1 LIQVARKLG
10 AMTGE
15 QVSSAP
21 LSPCSQPLPPSISSA
36 TSQIHRPA
44 AISASDHA
52 PGYAPKGAYSSRPNS
67 LPFSF
72 PPLFSQPTNPSS
84 PSLVP
89 AEGKPIPLNDSTAAH
104 RTSALRELNSNYPS
118 PVNRHRYAKSTGA
131 QSSTYSQPVIVRTY
145 SGPAPLNSG
154 STGYPYHPSSAS
166 RGGSRRVPLTPAL
179 RAGPTKLT
187 ISGANSPSTGS
198 GNGRAVVS
206 NMPRIPAKKRKLPW
220 QWPLGA
226 GQREQE
232 AQLPPLEAFSF
243 KSFLEGLDTE
253 NGGGNGGISAD
264 LDRIAEICARSRYS
278 LSNQY
283 EVHVAPHGSGAGF
296 PSDRSSLSG
305 VRRRGGSRQGSTAG
319 GPTLQAIGPDDD
331 DRTTSTQRKRRSGM
345 RRKSVAYG
353 TLETIMSSSRSSEED
368 KTKKK
373 SAAEIAEEVRGRA
386 ARKQGERTI
395 GPALG
400 VTAGSGSGDLSRRKP
415 VDPPGQAVI
424 VQGERR
430 MSRRSSASFAN
441 ALMEN
446 KKQATGQKETTS
458 PRGSAPA
465 LVSEPARPQTS
476 TSHLQIRTAPD
487 VMPAEDHAN
496 QTEEPASP
504 HSEHIDVHA
513 DIVSRT
519 EDQETQSEG
528 LSSGWGAWFSWKAPS
543 SNGESVSHRRAS
555 KAPSHAE
562 GSLRQLLSTV
572 EVKDKGKAVSR
583 QGQDSSLTSV
593 PCEALDALID

>member
-1 LIQVARKLG
+1 
-10 AMTGE
+10 MSGE
-15 QVSSAP
+15 QVSSAL
-21 LSPCSQPLPPSISSA
+21 LSPCSQPLQPSTSSL
-36 TSQIHRPA
+36 TLQNHRPA
-44 AISASDHA
+44 TVSASDNA
-52 PGYAPKGAYSSRPNS
+52 PGYPSKGAYTSRRNS

-72 PPLFSQPTNPSS
+72 PPLFSQPTKPSS

-89 AEGKPIPLNDSTAAH
+89 AEGRPIPLDDSTAAH

-145 SGPAPLNSG
+145 SGPSPSNSG
-154 STGYPYHPSSAS
+154 STGYPHHPSSVQ
-166 RGGSRRVPLTPAL
+166 RGGSRRVPQILASG
-179 RAGPTKLT
+179 AGSAKLT
-187 ISGANSPSTGS
+187 ISGLDSPSTGS
-198 GNGRAVVS
+198 RNGRVVVS
-206 NMPRIPAKKRKLPW
+206 NMPRVPAKKSKLPW

-232 AQLPPLEAFSF
+232 ARLPPLEAFSF
-243 KSFLEGLDTE
+243 KSFLEGLDTD

-296 PSDRSSLSG
+296 PNDRSSSSG
-305 VRRRGGSRQGSTAG
+305 VRRRRGSRQGSTAG

-331 DRTTSTQRKRRSGM
+331 DRTSSTQRKRRSGM

-386 ARKQGERTI
+386 ARKEAQRTA
-395 GPALG
+395 GPASDVTG
-400 VTAGSGSGDLSRRKP
+400 VSGPGAFSRRKP
-415 VDPPGQAVI
+415 ATTPGQAVI
-424 VQGERR
+424 VQEEHRT
-430 MSRRSSASFAN
+430 SRRSSASLAN
-441 ALMEN
+441 ALMQN
-446 KKQATGQKETTS
+446 KKQTTGQKETMS
-458 PRGSAPA
+458 PRGSASA
-465 LVSEPARPQTS
+465 LVSKPARPQTS
-476 TSHLQIRTAPD
+476 TSHLEIRTAPD
-487 VMPAEDHAN
+487 VMPDERHTN
-496 QTEEPASP
+496 QTEEPESP

-528 LSSGWGAWFSWKAPS
+528 LTSGWGTWFPWKAPS
-543 SNGESVSHRRAS
+543 SNGERVPHRRVS
-555 KAPSHAE
+555 KASSHAE

-572 EVKDKGKAVSR
+572 EVKDKGKAVGR
-583 QGQDSSLTSV
+583 
-593 PCEALDALID
+593 